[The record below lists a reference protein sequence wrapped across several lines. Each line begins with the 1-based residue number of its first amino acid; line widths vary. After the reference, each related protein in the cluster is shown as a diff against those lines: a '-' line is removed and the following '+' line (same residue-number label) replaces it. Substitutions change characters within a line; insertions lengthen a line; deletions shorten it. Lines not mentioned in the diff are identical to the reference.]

1 MSYQSHFSKMTTV
14 FLRIVEAVRSI
25 MFVLGHVV
33 RMIYRYHHQANTF
46 GRSWHLRFHSLNGLT
61 NERNR
66 THRLSTFVHLA
77 RLYIYLLLHTYTSH
91 NFHNMTSRR
100 DIERLNRILSD
111 GDQTTKPTSDSATQN
126 RAPLQQHPSEVK
138 SSTVPSHSFDMTQK
152 ESSPEQPTS
161 SSFTSKNN
169 SIKRTSS
176 SISMASSVEAISIA
190 GSLVD
195 TDAALFAFEYEML
208 DEVDALCDDQGY
220 ANSVSIRNKDEY
232 IEDGRMNKSHHIR
245 EESQELILFGIDFS
259 HLPSNM
265 QLMIAAF
272 GVLFFNMLYGYLQEL
287 IQIEIAG
294 RCFAFFLGSC
304 QFLGYAFWSW
314 VLAKLRARRIHL
326 RDSRQYN
333 GDQYIQVSGK
343 EYTSL
348 PTTAPVDSTSSS
360 TSKAGRAPLLTYL
373 GLSIIRAI
381 DLGLTN
387 LSMKYLNYP
396 AKTLI
401 KSSRVVFTMMMGLVI
416 GRKKYKKSDYIMVA
430 MLVIGLALFL
440 HADMTTNA
448 VFHPIGVFMLVS
460 EMYRKVNHIRLVIGT
475 SDLT

>member
-1 MSYQSHFSKMTTV
+1 
-14 FLRIVEAVRSI
+14 
-25 MFVLGHVV
+25 
-33 RMIYRYHHQANTF
+33 
-46 GRSWHLRFHSLNGLT
+46 
-61 NERNR
+61 
-66 THRLSTFVHLA
+66 
-77 RLYIYLLLHTYTSH
+77 
-91 NFHNMTSRR
+91 MTSRR

-111 GDQTTKPTSDSATQN
+111 GDQTSKPTSDSPTQN
-126 RAPLQQHPSEVK
+126 RAQTQQHPSEGK
-138 SSTVPSHSFDMTQK
+138 SSTAPSHSFDMTQK
-152 ESSPEQPTS
+152 ETSPEQPTS

-195 TDAALFAFEYEML
+195 TDAALFPFEYEML

-220 ANSVSIRNKDEY
+220 ANSVSIRNKDDY

-259 HLPSNM
+259 HLPSNI

-314 VLAKLRARRIHL
+314 VLAKLRARRIRL
-326 RDSRQYN
+326 RDSRQYH

-348 PTTAPVDSTSSS
+348 PTAAPVDSISSN
-360 TSKAGRAPLLTYL
+360 TPKVGRAPLLTYL

-430 MLVIGLALFL
+430 MLVTGLAMFL

-460 EMYRKVNHIRLVIGT
+460 EMYRKVNHIRLVIRQI
-475 SDLT
+475 

>member
-1 MSYQSHFSKMTTV
+1 
-14 FLRIVEAVRSI
+14 
-25 MFVLGHVV
+25 
-33 RMIYRYHHQANTF
+33 
-46 GRSWHLRFHSLNGLT
+46 
-61 NERNR
+61 
-66 THRLSTFVHLA
+66 
-77 RLYIYLLLHTYTSH
+77 
-91 NFHNMTSRR
+91 MTSRR

-111 GDQTTKPTSDSATQN
+111 GDQTTKLTPDSPTQN
-126 RAPLQQHPSEVK
+126 RVQTQQHLSEGK
-138 SSTVPSHSFDMTQK
+138 SSTAPSHSFDTTQK
-152 ESSPEQPTS
+152 ESSPEQPSS
-161 SSFTSKNN
+161 SSFTSKSN
-169 SIKRTSS
+169 SIKRASS
-176 SISMASSVEAISIA
+176 SLSMASSVEAISIA

-195 TDAALFAFEYEML
+195 TDAALFPFEYEML

-259 HLPSNM
+259 HLPSNI

-314 VLAKLRARRIHL
+314 VLAKLRARRIRL
-326 RDSRQYN
+326 RESRHYY
-333 GDQYIQVSGK
+333 GDQYIHVSSK

-348 PTTAPVDSTSSS
+348 PTAAPVDSISSRV
-360 TSKAGRAPLLTYL
+360 GRAPLLTYL

-416 GRKKYKKSDYIMVA
+416 GRKKYKKSDYIMVV
-430 MLVIGLALFL
+430 MLVTGLAMFL

-460 EMYRKVNHIRLVIGT
+460 EMYRKVNHIHIEYVRSNFT
-475 SDLT
+475 

>member
-1 MSYQSHFSKMTTV
+1 
-14 FLRIVEAVRSI
+14 
-25 MFVLGHVV
+25 
-33 RMIYRYHHQANTF
+33 
-46 GRSWHLRFHSLNGLT
+46 
-61 NERNR
+61 
-66 THRLSTFVHLA
+66 
-77 RLYIYLLLHTYTSH
+77 
-91 NFHNMTSRR
+91 MTSRR
-100 DIERLNRILSD
+100 DIDRLNRILSD
-111 GDQTTKPTSDSATQN
+111 GDQTTKLTSDSPTQN
-126 RAPLQQHPSEVK
+126 RVQTQQHLCEGK
-138 SSTVPSHSFDMTQK
+138 SSTALSHSFDMTQK
-152 ESSPEQPTS
+152 ESSPEQLSS
-161 SSFTSKNN
+161 SSFTSKSN
-169 SIKRTSS
+169 SMKRPSS
-176 SISMASSVEAISIA
+176 SLSMASSVEAISIA

-195 TDAALFAFEYEML
+195 TDAALFPFEYEML
-208 DEVDALCDDQGY
+208 DEVDALCEDQGY
-220 ANSVSIRNKDEY
+220 ANSVSLRNKDEY

-259 HLPSNM
+259 HLPSNI

-314 VLAKLRARRIHL
+314 ILAKLRARRIRL
-326 RDSRQYN
+326 RDSRQYH
-333 GDQYIQVSGK
+333 GDQYMHVRGK
-343 EYTSL
+343 EYSTSL
-348 PTTAPVDSTSSS
+348 PTAAPVDSTS
-360 TSKAGRAPLLTYL
+360 KVGRAPLLTYL
-373 GLSIIRAI
+373 GLSIIRTI

-416 GRKKYKKSDYIMVA
+416 GRKKYKKSDYIMVV
-430 MLVIGLALFL
+430 MLVTGLVMFL

-460 EMYRKVNHIRLVIGT
+460 EMYRKVNHIHIEIR
-475 SDLT
+475 